1 MHVNDYFNE
10 LKDFKKLLLH
20 YFSKISKE
28 MLLIEKGK
36 VIYIDEFK
44 WQKTIGS
51 LVTKKNMKSACNIS
65 LAR

>member
-10 LKDFKKLLLH
+10 LKDFKKFLLH

-28 MLLIEKGK
+28 MLLVEKGK
-36 VIYIDEFK
+36 VIYINEFK
-44 WQKTIGS
+44 WQKMIGS
-51 LVTKKNMKSACNIS
+51 LVTKKKMKSTCNIS